1 LKQFNQ
7 AQRKDISDLVNI
19 TINPKLTKNERQ
31 RVMCMITMDAHNR
44 DIVAKLIR
52 EEVDRVD
59 HFLWQSQLKP
69 RRDPEND
76 NLPTY
81 TVLNGF
87 FPYGFEYI
95 GNDGRLVV
103 TPLTDRIY
111 VTSTVGLYLKMG
123 VAPAGPAG
131 TGKTE
136 TVKDLSM
143 NFGYTIYVFNCSPEM
158 DYISMGNV
166 FKGLGATGS
175 WGCFDEFN
183 RLRVEVLSVVT
194 VQFKALCDGL
204 KADQHKVTIEGDTVA
219 LIHSV

>member
-1 LKQFNQ
+1 
-7 AQRKDISDLVNI
+7 
-19 TINPKLTKNERQ
+19 
-31 RVMCMITMDAHNR
+31 MCMITMDAHNR

-69 RRDPEND
+69 RRDPNND

-175 WGCFDEFN
+175 WGMF
-183 RLRVEVLSVVT
+183 R
-194 VQFKALCDGL
+194 
-204 KADQHKVTIEGDTVA
+204 
-219 LIHSV
+219 

>member
-1 LKQFNQ
+1 
-7 AQRKDISDLVNI
+7 
-19 TINPKLTKNERQ
+19 
-31 RVMCMITMDAHNR
+31 
-44 DIVAKLIR
+44 
-52 EEVDRVD
+52 
-59 HFLWQSQLKP
+59 
-69 RRDPEND
+69 
-76 NLPTY
+76 
-81 TVLNGF
+81 LNGF